1 MQYIISGTNRPHS
14 NSSQVSKIIQNI
26 QSELKENFEILDLS
40 TLDTSSLNGTQ
51 YGGNIPPPISEWINK
66 ISTAR
71 SLIFVVPEYN
81 GSMPGILKY
90 FVDHWKFPDSF
101 EYRPVAFV
109 GLGGRFGGL
118 RAVEHLQ
125 QVFGYRNSYIF
136 PERVFLIN
144 CHHIIKEG
152 NIADPSIMDLL
163 RHQAL
168 LFNRFVKALESQE
181 LDARSMRRQK
191 IKT

>member
-14 NSSQVSKIIQNI
+14 NSFQVSKIIQSI

-40 TLDTSSLNGTQ
+40 ALDTSSLNGTQ
-51 YGGNIPPPISEWINK
+51 YGSNIPPPISEWINK

-90 FVDHWKFPDSF
+90 FIDHWKFPDSF

-125 QVFGYRNSYIF
+125 QVFGYRNSYLF

-152 NIADPSIMDLL
+152 NITDPSVMDLL
-163 RHQAL
+163 KRQSL

-181 LDARSMRRQK
+181 LDARSMHRQK
-191 IKT
+191 MKT